1 MNIHDFRFMRQGK
14 HLAELLHQES
24 GLIEGVNQ
32 LGEKKERALLV
43 LHGFSSTP
51 AVYRYLIPQIK
62 HYDALICP
70 SLPGHGQSTLAFEQT
85 KASDWLSMSKA
96 LCDTLMNE
104 YKKVDV
110 LGLSLGG
117 LLACELSKHF
127 KLHHLYLLAPAL
139 KLEMHIGCM
148 LKTAQLAHYLG
159 FSQLRNG
166 AGNLLHEQHS
176 DISYRTLP
184 LASIIELLRLIQN
197 FQWIPP
203 TCPVDVFLG
212 KHDGVVAS
220 KKVEALFAPM
230 TNAHIHWLND
240 SAHVLPLDNDL
251 DKIAECINQNNL

>member
-1 MNIHDFRFMRQGK
+1 MNINDFRFMRQGQ

-24 GLIEGVNQ
+24 SLIEAVNQ
-32 LGEKKERALLV
+32 QGKKKDRALLI

-51 AVYRYLIPQIK
+51 AVYRYLIPKIK

-70 SLPGHGQSTLAFEQT
+70 NLPGHGESTLAFEQT
-85 KASDWLSMSKA
+85 KATDWLKMSKT
-96 LCDTLMNE
+96 LCAKLMNE

-139 KLEMHIGCM
+139 KLEMNIGPM
-148 LKTAQLAHYLG
+148 LKTAQLAHFLG

-166 AGNLLHEQHS
+166 AGNLRNEHHS

-184 LASIIELLRLIQN
+184 LATIIELLHLVQD
-197 FQWIPP
+197 FQWIAP
-203 TCPVDVFLG
+203 TCPVDLFLG

-220 KKVEALFAPM
+220 DKVEALFRPM

-251 DKIAECINQNNL
+251 DTIVQCINKNE

>member
-1 MNIHDFRFMRQGK
+1 MNINDFRFMRQGK

-24 GLIEGVNQ
+24 SLIEPVNQ
-32 LGEKKERALLV
+32 QGKKKDRALLI

-51 AVYRYLIPQIK
+51 AVYRYLIPKIK

-70 SLPGHGQSTLAFEQT
+70 SLPGHGESALAFEQT
-85 KASDWLSMSKA
+85 KAADWLSMSK
-96 LCDTLMNE
+96 TLYARLMTE
-104 YKKVDV
+104 YKEVDV

-139 KLEMHIGCM
+139 KLEMNIGSM
-148 LKTAQLAHYLG
+148 LKAAQLAHYLG

-166 AGNLLHEQHS
+166 AGNLLNEDHS

-184 LASIIELLRLIQN
+184 LATIIELLHLVQD

-203 TCPVDVFLG
+203 TCPVDLFLG

-220 KKVEALFAPM
+220 DKVEALFAPM
-230 TNAHIHWLND
+230 TNTHIHWLND

-251 DKIAECINQNNL
+251 DTIVQCINKNE